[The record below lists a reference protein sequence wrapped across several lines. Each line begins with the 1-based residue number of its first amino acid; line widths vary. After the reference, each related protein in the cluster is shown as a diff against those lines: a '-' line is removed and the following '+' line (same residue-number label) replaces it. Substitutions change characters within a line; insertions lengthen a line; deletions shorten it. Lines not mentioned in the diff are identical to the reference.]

1 MQSSYLIVL
10 VLLLSTYLSTSP
22 QNNAEGTNPAPP
34 KTSTSPYFTCQST
47 PSVYIESS
55 SFTLLDTVLSESSSY
70 QLSDLACD
78 QSESVNNPYT
88 IDLECITNSID
99 ESGDDNYNRLCNR
112 PWTTNRHCKRFCV
125 FSLVTLIV
133 SGCVASLCIKYIN
146 KLDRI
151 CRHFR
156 STIVISIFLFRL
168 QSTTASLTW
177 TESKSISLISDK
189 FGMAIGAHNG
199 SIWLAGGGGGSGA
212 TELIKINIITET
224 ASSYDSNGYT
234 FGNLGAQMWFQRGT
248 VLFTSYYLKGAIR
261 GFDLSSMTVTHII
274 TKYDTVYD
282 GAHCLTGNNDY
293 LFTVGGWSGDIY
305 VDAFYIYNFISEEWF
320 VGPSIPQ

>member
-1 MQSSYLIVL
+1 
-10 VLLLSTYLSTSP
+10 
-22 QNNAEGTNPAPP
+22 
-34 KTSTSPYFTCQST
+34 
-47 PSVYIESS
+47 
-55 SFTLLDTVLSESSSY
+55 
-70 QLSDLACD
+70 
-78 QSESVNNPYT
+78 
-88 IDLECITNSID
+88 
-99 ESGDDNYNRLCNR
+99 
-112 PWTTNRHCKRFCV
+112 
-125 FSLVTLIV
+125 
-133 SGCVASLCIKYIN
+133 
-146 KLDRI
+146 
-151 CRHFR
+151 
-156 STIVISIFLFRL
+156 
-168 QSTTASLTW
+168 
-177 TESKSISLISDK
+177 
-189 FGMAIGAHNG
+189 MAIGAHNG

-320 VGPSIPQ
+320 VGPSIPQNRKDHGCNVLNELLYVIGGSFTPTESTNSVIFIDISDPYNNPTWNVFPDTLSIA